1 MNRERFLEAVDF
13 INKIKIKENDI
24 TTEEQRLNGQC
35 VVEVDYHYGDK
46 IFRTKP
52 LYYLNVN
59 QSNEVRHK
67 TKVNSF
73 FGEPVFWLDNTINA
87 WPQDSGTKL
96 ANTVIVDM
104 ANSDDVEFLSFLN
117 DLAND
122 DTDGW
127 IQWLTWDGRS
137 AQYSINLENNN
148 HWHDLV
154 LLLKAALN
162 SKGAAV
168 DKKFFSKLV
177 FQWQNGERASLHP
190 SFGDRAIISSLY
202 KNIMSIQTELEMKNI
217 QEVLLYKK
225 QIILQGP
232 PGTGKTYTAKDLA
245 EQVIFGNITS
255 DKKAQK
261 KRLEESGQFE
271 LVQFHPSY
279 SYEDFVR
286 GITAKSKG
294 DKIEYVTEDRIF
306 ASFAK
311 KAFMN
316 FVSSTKGTEIIS
328 KKEWAREK
336 LADYAEIVQEK
347 IDSEGEYRL
356 TDKVKLID
364 TDENAFYYTGDN
376 WFDGIRHRMKFNDI
390 VEAYLSN
397 PVDKKSF
404 KLLDNISGSAKQH
417 YGYYYNVLEKF
428 RANLTTE
435 YTESRNDTVASQRK
449 YVMII
454 DEINRA
460 NLPTVLGELIY
471 ALEYRGE
478 SINSLYEITEGD
490 RSITIPENLYIIGT
504 MNTADRSVGH
514 IDYAIRRRFAFKD
527 ILPDP
532 APIHEAGKEYFDHI
546 SGLFIK
552 DYKTDKTRRTKSE
565 CLASDFKPEQ
575 VWLGHS
581 YFITKE
587 PTEENQLPSEQE
599 QMEQKLETEILP
611 ILREYV
617 SDGILLEEETKMHLL
632 KLDIIL

>member
-1 MNRERFLEAVDF
+1 MNFENLKDLVNKINNECGEFCNKFQYERKELLGLGRIAAANQLYSYTDEERNWA
-13 INKIKIKENDI
+13 INKGGGTELQYHVFLRDDLLGYGLGFNTQYVPFANDKSTVEYMEPYARSYLSQHNLETALLNKGFTYIYGNKNDLQHITHDKYILIGKEVEISKNGSFEITDEGFRQIITDLTGVLFDTYVKIIEGINI
-24 TTEEQRLNGQC
+24 
-35 VVEVDYHYGDK
+35 DK
-46 IFRTKP
+46 ITMMKIEN
-52 LYYLNVN
+52 L
-59 QSNEVRHK
+59 K
-67 TKVNSF
+67 
-73 FGEPVFWLDNTINA
+73 
-87 WPQDSGTKL
+87 
-96 ANTVIVDM
+96 
-104 ANSDDVEFLSFLN
+104 
-117 DLAND
+117 
-122 DTDGW
+122 
-127 IQWLTWDGRS
+127 RS
-137 AQYSINLENNN
+137 
-148 HWHDLV
+148 
-154 LLLKAALN
+154 LL
-162 SKGAAV
+162 
-168 DKKFFSKLV
+168 
-177 FQWQNGERASLHP
+177 H
-190 SFGDRAIISSLY
+190 
-202 KNIMSIQTELEMKNI
+202 
-217 QEVLLYKK
+217 KK

-232 PGTGKTYTAKDLA
+232 PGTGKTYSAKDLA

-255 DKKAQK
+255 NKKEQK

-294 DKIEYVTEDRIF
+294 DKIEYVTEDRIL

-311 KAFMN
+311 RAFMN
-316 FVSSTKGTEIIS
+316 YVSSTKGTEIIS
-328 KKEWAREK
+328 KKECAREK

-428 RANLTTE
+428 RSNLTTE
-435 YTESRNDTVASQRK
+435 YSESRNATVASQRK

-478 SINSLYEITEGD
+478 SINSLYEISEGD

-532 APIHEAGKEYFDHI
+532 APIHETGKEYFDHI

-552 DYKTDKTRRTKSE
+552 DYKTDKASRTKSE

-617 SDGILLEEETKMHLL
+617 SDGILLEEETKIHLL

>member
-1 MNRERFLEAVDF
+1 
-13 INKIKIKENDI
+13 
-24 TTEEQRLNGQC
+24 
-35 VVEVDYHYGDK
+35 
-46 IFRTKP
+46 
-52 LYYLNVN
+52 
-59 QSNEVRHK
+59 
-67 TKVNSF
+67 
-73 FGEPVFWLDNTINA
+73 
-87 WPQDSGTKL
+87 
-96 ANTVIVDM
+96 
-104 ANSDDVEFLSFLN
+104 
-117 DLAND
+117 
-122 DTDGW
+122 
-127 IQWLTWDGRS
+127 
-137 AQYSINLENNN
+137 
-148 HWHDLV
+148 
-154 LLLKAALN
+154 
-162 SKGAAV
+162 
-168 DKKFFSKLV
+168 
-177 FQWQNGERASLHP
+177 
-190 SFGDRAIISSLY
+190 
-202 KNIMSIQTELEMKNI
+202 
-217 QEVLLYKK
+217 
-225 QIILQGP
+225 
-232 PGTGKTYTAKDLA
+232 
-245 EQVIFGNITS
+245 
-255 DKKAQK
+255 
-261 KRLEESGQFE
+261 
-271 LVQFHPSY
+271 
-279 SYEDFVR
+279 
-286 GITAKSKG
+286 
-294 DKIEYVTEDRIF
+294 
-306 ASFAK
+306 
-311 KAFMN
+311 
-316 FVSSTKGTEIIS
+316 
-328 KKEWAREK
+328 
-336 LADYAEIVQEK
+336 
-347 IDSEGEYRL
+347 
-356 TDKVKLID
+356 
-364 TDENAFYYTGDN
+364 
-376 WFDGIRHRMKFNDI
+376 MKFNDI

>member
-1 MNRERFLEAVDF
+1 MNFENLKDLVNKINNECGEFCSKFQYKRKELLGLGRIAAANQLYSYTDEERNWA
-13 INKIKIKENDI
+13 INKGGGTELQYHVFLRDDLLGYGLGFNTQYVPFANDKS
-24 TTEEQRLNGQC
+24 TVEYMEPYAKSYLSQHNLETALLNKGFT
-35 VVEVDYHYGDK
+35 YIYGDK
-46 IFRTKP
+46 
-52 LYYLNVN
+52 
-59 QSNEVRHK
+59 
-67 TKVNSF
+67 
-73 FGEPVFWLDNTINA
+73 
-87 WPQDSGTKL
+87 
-96 ANTVIVDM
+96 
-104 ANSDDVEFLSFLN
+104 N
-117 DLAND
+117 DLQYITHDKYILIGKEIEISKNGSFKITDEGFNQIIND
-122 DTDGW
+122 LTGILFDTYVKIIDG
-127 IQWLTWDGRS
+127 
-137 AQYSINLENNN
+137 INIDKITTMKIDNLKRA
-148 HWHDLV
+148 
-154 LLLKAALN
+154 LL
-162 SKGAAV
+162 
-168 DKKFFSKLV
+168 
-177 FQWQNGERASLHP
+177 H
-190 SFGDRAIISSLY
+190 
-202 KNIMSIQTELEMKNI
+202 
-217 QEVLLYKK
+217 KK

-255 DKKAQK
+255 IKKEQK

-294 DKIEYVTEDRIF
+294 DKIEYVTEDRIL

-316 FVSSTKGTEIIS
+316 YVSSTKGTEIIS

-435 YTESRNDTVASQRK
+435 YSESRNATVASERK

-478 SINSLYEITEGD
+478 SINSLYEISEGD

-532 APIHEAGKEYFDHI
+532 APIHEAGKEYFNHI